1 MKVGNINSLLKSIIM
16 KNIIYLF
23 ITTTLLLFSCDPIEN
38 RDTLPPLE
46 NPDKLA
52 EAINLKVE
60 STFPGGNIIALGID
74 EGFQVHWD
82 AEGINSFKNK
92 DTIRLRTIGEKNIIC
107 NVLTKGGIVSI
118 KRTIN
123 VTSVPNLIEEP
134 LAFLIDYFGDGKTWV
149 YATDFSNGTLHWF
162 LSAPYAWDEI
172 WWLPIADGVVSEDGF
187 QSELFFEK
195 IDDKLFL
202 TVVNSPGDEPQVS
215 EFLFNPEEMTLT
227 IVEDIFPGMD
237 HAYKDTFQIKILNE
251 NELVLFQDGAGA
263 AKNTGWTW
271 RFKRKGYKYLN

>member
-1 MKVGNINSLLKSIIM
+1 M
-16 KNIIYLF
+16 
-23 ITTTLLLFSCDPIEN
+23 
-38 RDTLPPLE
+38 
-46 NPDKLA
+46 
-52 EAINLKVE
+52 
-60 STFPGGNIIALGID
+60 
-74 EGFQVHWD
+74 
-82 AEGINSFKNK
+82 
-92 DTIRLRTIGEKNIIC
+92 
-107 NVLTKGGIVSI
+107 
-118 KRTIN
+118 
-123 VTSVPNLIEEP
+123 SVIFLYPQDDLIESKLEK
-134 LAFLIDYFGDGKTWV
+134 LS
-149 YATDFSNGTLHWF
+149 SNGTLHWF